1 LTHAGAIGLPHL
13 QAQPPIFEKYY
24 TDRLT
29 ISRGATIFNL
39 MVDNHSPELDA
50 VFRALSDPTR
60 RAMLAHLSREP
71 HKVGELAAPFAI
83 TLAAASKHIKVL
95 ERAGLVQRSVEGRTH
110 TCRLDA
116 RPMHNGFEWMRHYER
131 FWNQRLDVLEALLEA
146 EDAAAK
152 GGEPVGNGTSGNE
165 PTLRKRKPK

>member
-1 LTHAGAIGLPHL
+1 
-13 QAQPPIFEKYY
+13 
-24 TDRLT
+24 
-29 ISRGATIFNL
+29 
-39 MVDNHSPELDA
+39 MVDNYSAELDA
-50 VFRALSDPTR
+50 VFHALSDPTR
-60 RAMLAHLSREP
+60 RAMLARLSREP

-95 ERAGLVQRSVEGRTH
+95 ERAGLVQRNVQGRTH

-152 GGEPVGNGTSGNE
+152 AGASVKPVGKGPTGNK
-165 PTLRKRKPK
+165 PRTRKRKPK